1 MQIKKE
7 TTRVVAYTC
16 KWAVIA
22 IFQTVAVAKL
32 GIKRRISAG
41 VGCSFTFMIPV
52 DYNLQL
58 FLMLV

>member
-7 TTRVVAYTC
+7 TARVVADTC

-32 GIKRRISAG
+32 GIKRRISLG
-41 VGCSFTFMIPV
+41 VGCYFTFYDPC
-52 DYNLQL
+52 
-58 FLMLV
+58 